1 MNSRGLILVVLG
13 VLVVTQTL
21 GGHLWERLGVSGNP
35 G

>member
-13 VLVVTQTL
+13 VLVITQTL
-21 GGHLWERLGVSGNP
+21 GGHMWERLNVTGNP